1 MNESNSS
8 KKVNDHLA
16 NERTFLSWIRTS
28 LGIMGFGFVVVKFSL
43 FMRQITAMLS
53 PQQSEPAP
61 HGYSSEVGTAIVI
74 IGAITALLAYLKY
87 RKIGKQIE
95 EGAFVPSSSIISV
108 IAILIAVIGFI
119 LSGYLIDRFE
129 RIMNYFGPL
138 VVL

>member
-1 MNESNSS
+1 MTNTDSS

-53 PQQSEPAP
+53 PQTSEPES

-74 IGAITALLAYLKY
+74 IGAVTALLAYLKY

-95 EGAFVPSSSIISV
+95 EGEFVPISSIISV

-119 LSGYLIDRFE
+119 LSWYLVDSF
-129 RIMNYFGPL
+129 
-138 VVL
+138 